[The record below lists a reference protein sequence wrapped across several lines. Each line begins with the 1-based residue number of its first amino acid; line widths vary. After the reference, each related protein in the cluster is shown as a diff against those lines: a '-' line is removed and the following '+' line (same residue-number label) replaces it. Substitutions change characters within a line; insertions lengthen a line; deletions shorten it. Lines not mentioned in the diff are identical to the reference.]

1 VDTDNPN
8 CARSLRHSI
17 ALPADR
23 PGVPNLDR
31 WLGHLAGITR
41 VASALSMVYA
51 LGDVHWFLD
60 RIPMPIAPNDSLAM
74 YYERVHV

>member
-1 VDTDNPN
+1 MMD
-8 CARSLRHSI
+8 
-17 ALPADR
+17 
-23 PGVPNLDR
+23 
-31 WLGHLAGITR
+31 
-41 VASALSMVYA
+41 A